1 MVTGRALPPILSQ
14 PGPSRHRSADPT
26 STHILTGVSQP
37 SAAEL
42 RSRLDGLTIRDAA
55 RLGRGLNNL
64 RSAKPEKLRPLAEQ
78 FAAAEALV
86 ATRQAAV
93 PAIIYPDLPVSERR
107 HEIADA
113 IQANQ
118 VVVIAGE
125 TGSGKTT
132 QLPKIC
138 LELGRGIRG
147 TIGHTQPRRLA
158 ARTVAQR
165 IADELGTPLG
175 DAVGYAVR
183 FTDQVSDRTLVK
195 LMTDGI
201 LLAEIQRDRRLLR
214 YDTLILDE
222 AHERSLNIDFLLG
235 YLREL
240 LPRRPDLKVIVTSAT
255 IEPQRFAAHFGGAPV
270 VEVSGRSYPVEI
282 RYRPLEVV
290 VTSQD
295 GDDPDDPDHEIVRT
309 ETRDEIEAIVD
320 AIGELET
327 EPPGDVLVFLS
338 GEREIRDTAEAV
350 SGLTRAEVLPLY
362 ARLPTAEQQ
371 KVFAPHTGRRIVL
384 ATNVAETS
392 LTVPGIRYVID
403 PGNARISR
411 YSRRLKVQRL
421 PIEPISQASA
431 QQRAGRCGRIA
442 PGVCIRL
449 YAEDDFAA
457 RPRYTDPEIL
467 RTNLAAVLLQMA
479 ALQIGDVE
487 EFPFLDPPEQRSIRD
502 GVQLLQELGAFHQDG
517 AITDLGRRLARLPV
531 DPRLGRMILAAE
543 TEGCVREM
551 LVLAAA
557 LSIPDP
563 RERPTEREDA
573 AREKHARFAD
583 EDSDFMGYLNLW
595 RYLREQ
601 RKNLSGNAFRRMC
614 RNEFLHYLRIREWQ
628 DLVGQLRSIARDL
641 GIVESDEPA
650 KPAQIHAALL
660 AGLLSHVGMRREDA
674 REYQGARNSRFVLAP
689 GSVLTKRPPRWVVVA
704 ELVETSRLYGRTAAR
719 IQPEIVERVAGD
731 LAQRAYS
738 EPHWDAKRG
747 EVMAYERV
755 TLYGLPLVARRR
767 VGYAGADPAVARE
780 LFIRHAL
787 VQGEWQTRHH
797 FFRDNARLRTELEEL
812 EERAR
817 RRDLL
822 VTDDEI
828 FALYDARIPADVV
841 SARHFDGWWKKQRH
855 KTPELLTFTRDD
867 LLRKDESAAGDRPDS
882 WASGDVSLPLTY
894 RFEPGAADDGVTVH
908 VPIDVLARLGGDEF
922 AWQVPAL
929 REELV
934 TALIRSLPKDLRR
947 NFVPAP
953 DTARAVLASIDPKGE
968 PLLDALQR
976 ELRRR
981 TGILVPIDAFD
992 LDKLPAHL
1000 RVTFAIEATDGTEVA
1015 RGKDLTALQERL
1027 AAPTRHAVAE
1037 AVAGELERTG
1047 LRDWPDDLDELP
1059 RVVERSVDG
1068 RAVRGFPA
1076 LVDAGAAVDLR
1087 VFATAGEQDR
1097 AMGPGT
1103 RRLLRSSLPSPVKA
1117 VERQLGP
1124 RTRLTLGTNPDGSLA
1139 ALIDDCADAATDALV
1154 SAPVWSRDEFAA
1166 AREVVAPALVT
1177 TTVEILGR
1185 VEQVLAAA
1193 QEVRLL
1199 LPAQPPQAQVEAI
1212 EDVRAQLA
1220 RLVSPGFVTDTGR
1233 AHLADLTRYLTA
1245 IRRRL
1250 ERLPHAVGADRERMQ
1265 RVHAVAGAYDELVRA
1280 LPPGRASSADVRDI
1294 ARQIEE
1300 LRVSLW
1306 AQQLGTP
1313 RPVSEQRIHRA
1324 IDAVRDRA

>member
-1 MVTGRALPPILSQ
+1 MSE
-14 PGPSRHRSADPT
+14 PSIET
-26 STHILTGVSQP
+26 SGAT
-37 SAAEL
+37 L

-55 RLGRGLNNL
+55 YLGRRLRNL
-64 RSAKPEKLRPLAEQ
+64 RGAKPDKLRQLTDQ
-78 FAAAEALV
+78 IAAAEALV
-86 ATRQAAV
+86 AARQAAV
-93 PAIIYPDLPVSERR
+93 PAITYPDLPISERR
-107 HEIADA
+107 EEIADA
-113 IQANQ
+113 VRKHQ
-118 VVVIAGE
+118 VVVVAGE

-138 LELGRGIRG
+138 LELGRGLRG

-165 IADELGTPLG
+165 IADELHTALG
-175 DAVGYAVR
+175 DVVGYAVR

-255 IEPQRFAAHFGGAPV
+255 IEPQRFAAHFGGADGGLSVPI

-282 RYRPLEVV
+282 RYRPLEVAV
-290 VTSQD
+290 SPGTD
-295 GDDPDDPDHEIVRT
+295 DDPDDPDHEIVRT
-309 ETRDEIEAIVD
+309 ETRDEIEAIID
-320 AIGELET
+320 AIGELEA

-338 GEREIRDTAEAV
+338 GEREIRDTAEALT
-350 SGLTRAEVLPLY
+350 GLRNTEVLPLY

-371 KVFAPHTGRRIVL
+371 KVFAPHTGRRVVL

-392 LTVPGIRYVID
+392 LTVPGIRYVVD

-431 QQRAGRCGRIA
+431 AQRAGRCGRLA

-449 YAEDDFAA
+449 YSERDFAA

-479 ALQIGDVE
+479 ALQLGAPPGYVE
-487 EFPFLDPPEQRSIRD
+487 NFPFLDPPDRRSIRD
-502 GVQLLQELGAFHQDG
+502 GVQLLQELGAFDRDG

-531 DPRLGRMILAAE
+531 DPRLGRMILQAQ
-543 TEGCVREM
+543 TEGCVPQV

-557 LSIPDP
+557 LTIPDP
-563 RERPTEREDA
+563 RERPADREEA
-573 AREKHARFAD
+573 ARQRHARFAD
-583 EDSDFMGYLNLW
+583 ENSDFMSYLNLW
-595 RYLREQ
+595 NYLREQ
-601 RKNLSGNAFRRMC
+601 RRELSGNAFRRLC
-614 RNEFLHYLRIREWQ
+614 RDEFLHYLRIREWQ

-641 GIVESDEPA
+641 GLADSGAEYHEVDPA
-650 KPAQIHAALL
+650 RIHAALL

-674 REYQGARNSRFVLAP
+674 REYLGARNSRFVLAP

-719 IQPEIVERVAGD
+719 IQPEVVERVAGD
-731 LAQRAYS
+731 LVQRTYS
-738 EPHWDAKRG
+738 EPHWDAGRG
-747 EVMAYERV
+747 EVLAYERV

-767 VGYAGADPAVARE
+767 VGYARVEPQVARE

-787 VQGEWQTRHH
+787 VEGDWQTRHR
-797 FFRDNARLRTELEEL
+797 FLGDNARLRAELGDL

-822 VTDDEI
+822 VGDEDVY
-828 FALYDARIPADVV
+828 ALYDTRIPADVV
-841 SARHFDGWWKKQRH
+841 SARHFDAWWKKQRH
-855 KTPELLTFTRDD
+855 QTPDLLTFSRDD
-867 LLRKDESAAGDRPDS
+867 LLRAEDTAAADRPDL
-882 WASGDVSLPLTY
+882 WRTGDVALSLTY

-908 VPIDVLARLGGDEF
+908 VPIDVLTRLGGDEF

-934 TALIRSLPKDLRR
+934 TALIRSLPKELRR

-953 DTARAVLASIDPKGE
+953 DTARAVLAGIDPERE
-968 PLLDALQR
+968 PLLTALQR

-981 TGILVPIDAFD
+981 SGVLVPIDAFV
-992 LDKLPAHL
+992 LEKLPPHL
-1000 RVTFAIEATDGTEVA
+1000 RVTFAVESRNGTEVA
-1015 RGKDLTALQERL
+1015 RGKDLGALQERL
-1027 AAPTRHAVAE
+1027 ATPAREAVAH
-1037 AVAGELERTG
+1037 AVAGEVQRTG
-1047 LRDWPDDLDELP
+1047 LRTWPDDLPEVP
-1059 RVVERSVDG
+1059 RVVERTVDG
-1068 RAVRGFPA
+1068 RTVRGFPA
-1076 LVDAGAAVDLR
+1076 FVDAGGAVDLR
-1087 VFATAGEQDR
+1087 VFATSVEQER
-1097 AMGPGT
+1097 AMGPGI
-1103 RRLLRSSLPSPVKA
+1103 RRLLRLSVTASLKA
-1117 VERQLGP
+1117 VDRQLDP
-1124 RTRLTLGTNPDGSLA
+1124 RTRLTLGANPDGSVP
-1139 ALIDDCADAATDALV
+1139 ALLDDCADAAVDALAP
-1154 SAPVWSRDEFAA
+1154 APVWTRAEFASL
-1166 AREVVAPALVT
+1166 RDRVAQDLVPM
-1177 TTVEILGR
+1177 TVDIVGR
-1185 VEQVLAAA
+1185 VEKALSVAQQVQLLLRAEPPAA
-1193 QEVRLL
+1193 QTDAITDIRTQLDRLL
-1199 LPAQPPQAQVEAI
+1199 PPG
-1212 EDVRAQLA
+1212 
-1220 RLVSPGFVTDTGR
+1220 LVTATGR
-1233 AHLADLTRYLTA
+1233 ARLADLTRYLTA

-1250 ERLPHAVGADRERMQ
+1250 ERLPYAIEADRERMR
-1265 RVHAVAGAYDELVRA
+1265 RVHAVQDAYHELLQGLPAARA
-1280 LPPGRASSADVRDI
+1280 AAADVRDI
-1294 ARQIEE
+1294 ARLIEE

-1313 RPVSEQRIHRA
+1313 RAVSEQRIYRA
-1324 IDAVRDRA
+1324 IDAVWSQRS